1 MHLSKGIFGGP
12 FFGGPTASVS
22 DRIWSGQEKRSLI
35 AWHKQTELPNLGSRW
50 VGMDTVGLLCTSS
63 SSPPET
69 PYATRPKN
77 TSPLR
82 RNPIFR
88 RMTAQQL
95 AHGFVLPSAP
105 LRALADS

>member
-1 MHLSKGIFGGP
+1 
-12 FFGGPTASVS
+12 
-22 DRIWSGQEKRSLI
+22 
-35 AWHKQTELPNLGSRW
+35 
-50 VGMDTVGLLCTSS
+50 
-63 SSPPET
+63 
-69 PYATRPKN
+69 
-77 TSPLR
+77 LR